1 MSDKGFVLYC
11 SRMKQNPLLGRKQCN
26 IQLIHPEKANV
37 SKKDI
42 KEALAKKLKSADD
55 KITVFGLKTQF
66 GGGRSSGFALIYNTA
81 EEKAKYDSETL
92 LRREG
97 LKKKP
102 AAGRKPKKEIKSR
115 RKKVKATAK
124 AKVQAGKQK
133 K

>member
-1 MSDKGFVLYC
+1 M
-11 SRMKQNPLLGRKQCN
+11 RKCPERLWPDFEQN

-55 KITVFGLKTQF
+55 RISVFGLKTQF

-92 LRREG
+92 LRRVSAEPS
-97 LKKKP
+97 LK
-102 AAGRKPKKEIKSR
+102 GSTRLMI
-115 RKKVKATAK
+115 V
-124 AKVQAGKQK
+124 
-133 K
+133 